1 MGIGFGIECVV
12 LAIGTYALLHHY
24 KDAQVGA
31 IVSGTVFFSW
41 YVGFLGLVLLP
52 LDLTTTASGQDKA
65 YPLLLTAWQLVY
77 WFTFVLSWV
86 VLPILIEFSQSGAF
100 STEQRL
106 RLSIKYLLRHYA
118 VLLTLGFVLFL
129 YLVVVDHFTI
139 GGVLGLVMTLG
150 NTYGLLWIIC
160 LLGYGLIN
168 IPRKVYAYSDPSL
181 RLRQLY
187 FRAIHVHDERVE
199 AQFVYDDV
207 VREVRQLAARFRTI
221 EAATIIV
228 SPDFQYIKQCIDH
241 LMGTIGLDTDVEAA
255 KPLKRQTRSS
265 YRSLPGPA
273 LDDTLPTEKEIIHL
287 NGRAKRVQAD
297 LRRCDQTWID
307 LCYDGQ
313 QLQLAARSPSPL
325 VPLLA
330 KTLTCIC
337 VLGSAVIMWS
347 EVVMGG
353 AEWLSPLRLLLAS
366 AASTHIL
373 VIGLLLY
380 MGLCTYQSL
389 FSMRGFGRLAL
400 HGNHNSTELSLLTTS
415 VHQSRLQFSLGYNF
429 LLLLNASTLTSRTA
443 FHALFTDM
451 RLIHFFGTDF
461 SMYAPTL
468 LLVLAVCTLLNGYAR
483 LVRYLGLDQ
492 YEELLHGH
500 VEHEAKVHQGEALVQ
515 RGIEKY
521 ARQWA
526 TKAAATGSELA
537 APLLAANE

>member
-1 MGIGFGIECVV
+1 MAIGFAIECVV
-12 LAIGTYALLHHY
+12 LAGGTYALLGHY

-31 IVSGTVFFSW
+31 VVTGTVFFSW

-52 LDLTTTASGQDKA
+52 WDLTTTARGDADA
-65 YPLLLTAWQLVY
+65 YPTLLCAWQFVY
-77 WFTFVLSWV
+77 WSTFVLSWV
-86 VLPILIEFSQSGAF
+86 VLPVLIEYNQSGAF
-100 STEQRL
+100 TTEQRL
-106 RLSIKYLLRHYA
+106 RYSIKYLLRHYA
-118 VLLTLGFVLFL
+118 VLLVLGFLLFL
-129 YLVVVDHFTI
+129 YLVVVDHFSI

-160 LLGYGLIN
+160 LLGYGLVN
-168 IPRKVYAYSDPSL
+168 IPRKVYAYSDPQL

-187 FRAIHVHDERVE
+187 FRATYVHDERVE
-199 AQFVYDDV
+199 AQFVLDDV
-207 VREVRQLAARFRTI
+207 VREVRQLATRFKTI
-221 EAATIIV
+221 EAATIVV
-228 SPDFQYIKQCIDH
+228 SPEFQYIKQCIDH
-241 LMGTIGLDTDVEAA
+241 LMGTVGLDSDVEAA

-265 YRSLPGPA
+265 YRSLAGPV
-273 LDDTLPTEKEIIHL
+273 LDDSLPTEKEIIHL
-287 NGRAKRVQAD
+287 HGRAKRVQAD
-297 LRRCDQTWID
+297 HRRCDQTWID
-307 LCYDGQ
+307 LCYDCQ
-313 QLQLAARSPSPL
+313 QLQLASRSPTPVVSM
-325 VPLLA
+325 LA
-330 KTLTCIC
+330 KALTCVC
-337 VLGSAVIMWS
+337 VLGSGIVMWS
-347 EVVMGG
+347 EVVMG
-353 AEWLSPLRLLLAS
+353 APEWLSPLRHLLGS
-366 AASTHIL
+366 TASTHII

-380 MGLCTYQSL
+380 MALCTYMSL
-389 FSMRGFGRLAL
+389 FSMRGSGRLAL

-468 LLVLAVCTLLNGYAR
+468 LLVLATCTLLNGYAR

-492 YEELLHGH
+492 YEELLDGH
-500 VEHEAKVHQGEALVQ
+500 VEHDAKVHQGDALVQ

-526 TKAAATGSELA
+526 AKAAMTGSELA